1 MGSAKSV
8 PLNRRRFR
16 RLVERALVGL
26 PDDFRA
32 RLQNVAVIVEDR
44 PSPALL
50 RDLGLAED
58 DLLFGLYEGLPLTEW
73 GRDDLLRIP
82 DRIRIF
88 QGPIEDACESDDEIV
103 SEVRSTVLHEV
114 GHHFGLS
121 DEELERYER
130 EG

>member
-1 MGSAKSV
+1 V
-8 PLNRRRFR
+8 DRRRFR
-16 RLVERALVGL
+16 RLVEQALEGL
-26 PDDFRA
+26 PPVFRE
-32 RLQNVAVIVEDR
+32 RLENVAVIIEDL
-44 PSPALL
+44 PEPDLL
-50 RDLGLAED
+50 RDLGMDED

-73 GRDDLLRIP
+73 GRDDVLRIP

-88 QGPIEDACESDDEIV
+88 QRPIEKVRASDKEIIA
-103 SEVRSTVLHEV
+103 EVRSTVLHEV